1 MTLDVEKTLSQL
13 KDFQRNTVEYVFR
26 RMYLDEKPALRFLI
40 ADEVGLGKTM
50 VAKGIIARAVEHM
63 LQEGKVGRIDVV
75 YVCSNAAIAAQNLNR
90 LNVTGEKERIFATRL
105 TLLPSTLRDLQ
116 KQKINFVS
124 FTPGTTFDLGRRGG
138 IVEERAV
145 LYALLKASGIALN
158 MAGLSNVLQGQAGD
172 ARWGHERDWQR
183 HLDPGMQTGFAEAVC
198 QNRGLSALLVATC
211 AEFAE
216 GPHCGV
222 ALSDRRYELIGR
234 LRHTLAK
241 VCVEALEPDLIIL
254 DEFQRFKDLLHGED
268 EAAQLARAL
277 WDYNGPD
284 GPART
289 LLLSATPYRM
299 MTLDHEADD
308 DHYPD
313 FLKTIRFL
321 MGNDDDVAALKADL
335 DRFRRA
341 LYGLSAANEAE
352 ALAARDAIER
362 RLKSVMVRTERVG
375 STVKLDAM
383 VSEPPVATRLDV
395 RDLHEAR
402 MLAKVSEAVG
412 AGDVVEYWK
421 SSPYLLQFMR
431 DYQLKRQFRA
441 ALALPRPDLVAAL
454 AHPDAPSISERQVA
468 EWQDMAPGNSRLRAL
483 AEATLDRGM
492 WQMLWLPPSLPYLQ
506 PAGAYAVAGEV
517 SKSLVFSSW
526 NVVPDAIA
534 AVLSYE
540 AERRMLERETD
551 SPAYADLHDK
561 RKPLLRFQVTG
572 GRRSGMAAL
581 ALLYPSA
588 ALVEAADPLRLALA
602 HGNGEPLTV
611 AQARSITAASLHE
624 LLFLHGLGPVQHDG
638 RVDERWYWAAPAMLD
653 AARFPAMRAW
663 LTGGQWR
670 PADGDDA
677 DDAGKGFVDH
687 VAQLTLAFDGKLDPA
702 LGRAPD
708 DLFEVLADLAL
719 AGPGV
724 CASRALGRVAPGL
737 ALAGPDRL
745 NASGTIAAGLR
756 TLFNLPETMA
766 LLRGTSDD
774 SYWLIALRHGLGGNL
789 QAMLDEYVHG
799 LLESL
804 GVQGHPQGEAV
815 GKIAKAAAEA
825 LSLRTSRLN
834 ASTYDARPDDGTIA
848 EGSIA
853 LRTRFALRFGEIRDD
868 QGAQLARA
876 DTVRQAFNSP
886 FRPFVLA
893 STSVGQEGLD
903 FHTYCH
909 VLWHWNL
916 PSNPVDLEQREGR
929 VHRYKG
935 HAVRKNVA
943 RQYGLRAL
951 QGRTASD
958 PWAELFALAR
968 ADRQPGLT
976 DLVPYWIFETE
987 GGARVER
994 RVPMPPLSREHGQ
1007 LARLKRALAVYRLV
1021 FGQPRQQDLMAHLEQ
1036 RLQSGEAVDF
1046 SKWRIS
1052 LVAPVTAAHVRPER
1066 AVADSDRQATDEA
1079 SRRAAEPAP
1088 PQTPFN
1094 MEEILN
1100 KFGMAMPNRP
1110 VAPLQP
1116 SPVPPRWATVLLAD
1130 VQARFPPGIRFDAVG
1145 GRAHAEVVRWT
1156 ETHLEIRA
1164 DNGHL
1169 PIALPLLNLAH
1180 VVQRIEDLEAE
1191 PRGLEDNVAG
1201 LFTKL
1206 RGEGLKVGMDVA
1218 NNVWHLGLAQA
1229 WLRNLNSERDGR

>member
-1 MTLDVEKTLSQL
+1 MNLDVDKILGQL
-13 KDFQRNTVEYVFR
+13 KDFQRNTVDYVFR
-26 RMYLDEKPALRFLI
+26 RMYLDEDPALRFLI

-50 VAKGIIARAVEHM
+50 VAKGIIARAIDHM
-63 LQEGKVGRIDVV
+63 LGEGKVGRIDVV

-145 LYALLKASGIALN
+145 LFAMLKGSGIDLDLK
-158 MAGLSNVLQGQAGD
+158 GLAWLLQGQAGD
-172 ARWGHERDWQR
+172 VRWEQELAWPRK
-183 HLDPGMQTGFAEAVC
+183 LDAVMQTRFATAVSE
-198 QNRGLSALLVATC
+198 NASLLALLVATC
-211 AEFAE
+211 AEFASQKS
-216 GPHCGV
+216 GIGV

-234 LRHTLAK
+234 LRHVLAK
-241 VCVEALEPDLIIL
+241 VCVDALEPDLIIL
-254 DEFQRFKDLLHGED
+254 DEFQRFKDLLHGDD

-277 WDYNGPD
+277 WDYNGHD

-313 FLKTIRFL
+313 FLKTMRFL
-321 MGNDDDVAALKADL
+321 MGGDEAVAALKDEL

-341 LYGLSAANEAE
+341 LYGQSAASETEAM
-352 ALAARDAIER
+352 AARAAVER
-362 RLKSVMVRTERVG
+362 RLRSVMVRTERVG
-375 STVKLDAM
+375 STLRLDAM
-383 VSEPPVATRLDV
+383 VTEPAVATHLEV

-402 MLAKVSEAVG
+402 TLAQIAAAVG

-431 DYQLKRQFRA
+431 HHYQLKRQFVA
-441 ALALPRPDLVAAL
+441 GLTLQRPELVAAL
-454 AHPDAPSISERQVA
+454 AGSEAQSISQGQVA
-468 EWQDMAPGNSRLRAL
+468 AWHAIEASNSRLRAL

-506 PAGAYAVAGEV
+506 PAGAYAVEGEI

-540 AERRMLERETD
+540 AERRMLKHGADLPT
-551 SPAYADLHDK
+551 YAELHDK
-561 RKPLLRFQVTG
+561 RRPLLRFQVRE

-581 ALLYPSA
+581 ALLYPCA
-588 ALVEAADPLRLALA
+588 TLVNAVDPLRLALA
-602 HGNGEPLTV
+602 HGGGTPLPV
-611 AQARSITAASLHE
+611 NAARGQTAATLQV
-624 LLFLHGLGPVQHDG
+624 LMRLQGLAPIDREG

-653 AARFPAMRAW
+653 RANFPNVRAW
-663 LTGGQWR
+663 LASAHWR
-670 PADGDDA
+670 PADGDDT
-677 DDAGKGFVDH
+677 DDGGKGFTDH
-687 VAQLTLAFDGKLDPA
+687 VGQLILAFDGQLDPP

-708 DLFEVLADLAL
+708 DLYVVLADLAL
-719 AGPGV
+719 AGHGI
-724 CASRALGRVAPGL
+724 CASRALGRVTPGL
-737 ALAGPDRL
+737 PVDDTDRL
-745 NASGTIAAGLR
+745 TAAGVVAAGLR
-756 TLFNLPETMA
+756 TLFNLPETME
-766 LLRGTSDD
+766 LLRGGTAE
-774 SYWLIALRHGLGGNL
+774 SYWQTALHHGLGANL

-799 LLESL
+799 LFESL
-804 GVQGHPQGEAV
+804 GVAGHPDASAV
-815 GKIAKAAAEA
+815 GKIGSAVAEA
-825 LSLRTSRLN
+825 LSLRTSRLD
-834 ASTYDARPDDGTIA
+834 ADTYDARTDTGTIDT
-848 EGSIA
+848 GTIR

-868 QGAQLARA
+868 QGSQLARA

-916 PSNPVDLEQREGR
+916 PANPVDLEQREGR

-943 RQYGLRAL
+943 RHYGLQAL
-951 QGRTASD
+951 QGWAGND
-958 PWAELFALAR
+958 PWAHLFDQAR
-968 ADRQPGLT
+968 ADRPPGMT

-1021 FGQPRQQDLMAHLEQ
+1021 FGQPRQQDLMAHLER
-1036 RLQSGEAVDF
+1036 RLQSNEAIDF
-1046 SKWRIS
+1046 SNWRIS
-1052 LVAPVTAAHVRPER
+1052 LAAPVMVAEGSLCE
-1066 AVADSDRQATDEA
+1066 AVGEVEA
-1079 SRRAAEPAP
+1079 PMHESLEPVVPSEEWVQPAP
-1088 PQTPFN
+1088 P
-1094 MEEILN
+1094 
-1100 KFGMAMPNRP
+1100 AP
-1110 VAPLQP
+1110 VDARRNPE
-1116 SPVPPRWATVLLAD
+1116 LL
-1130 VQARFPPGIRFDAVG
+1130 
-1145 GRAHAEVVRWT
+1145 T
-1156 ETHLEIRA
+1156 LTTLS
-1164 DNGHL
+1164 
-1169 PIALPLLNLAH
+1169 
-1180 VVQRIEDLEAE
+1180 
-1191 PRGLEDNVAG
+1191 
-1201 LFTKL
+1201 K
-1206 RGEGLKVGMDVA
+1206 
-1218 NNVWHLGLAQA
+1218 
-1229 WLRNLNSERDGR
+1229 